1 MQTSEPM
8 VDNPG
13 EQDVDKLSAACEQV
27 RSADSPDPY
36 SRASGSVTHCC
47 AYDWDK
53 EIDSCTG
60 CGLLY
65 LRCQR
70 HSGEQCPVCER
81 LKASG
86 DFHVANGDPVP
97 ARAAEAL
104 HAGPGIEDTGA
115 DSAEGSVNGTGT
127 RERVLQ

>member
-1 MQTSEPM
+1 MQKGEHVVENLGEKD
-8 VDNPG
+8 VDN
-13 EQDVDKLSAACEQV
+13 LSAAVEKV
-27 RSADSPDPY
+27 RAWDNPDPY

-47 AYDWDK
+47 AHYADK

-86 DFHVANGDPVP
+86 DLHTGHSDPVP
-97 ARAAEAL
+97 AGAAEAL
-104 HAGPGIEDTGA
+104 HAGPGIEET
-115 DSAEGSVNGTGT
+115 GTGGNS
-127 RERVLQ
+127 L